1 MPKTRNETR
10 PSGGSGPLILSR
22 RSLLPCSLAAHTADE
37 LECDAHGRA
46 PLGWRGGCMMPA
58 ILSEC
63 VDGRLSGHLSGAG
76 QASLDEAGAVVPEG
90 ETKGVVRSRKMAAQA
105 PMRVWSA
112 VGSWA
117 PKWV

>member
-1 MPKTRNETR
+1 ML
-10 PSGGSGPLILSR
+10 PSISMLSAT
-22 RSLLPCSLAAHTADE
+22 AAGAGQAAQAGIE
-37 LECDAHGRA
+37 WGYQGCHGRKA
-46 PLGWRGGCMMPA
+46 AGRAAGKSRGKGHIPA
-58 ILSEC
+58 
-63 VDGRLSGHLSGAG
+63 GRLSGHLSGAG